1 VVGDLMASRLVEAAG
16 GVLWRPAAGG
26 VGLEIALVHRPK
38 YDDWSLPKGK
48 LNDGEHPIV
57 AAVREVWEETG
68 FTGVPGVPL
77 PSVRYVKD
85 GLPKRVKFWAMRPV
99 AGEFVPNAE
108 VDQLMWIPPRE
119 ARAHLSPQRDRDVV
133 VDLEP
138 DQVSTRPFLLVRH
151 GSAGERSTWQG
162 DDRERP
168 LDAAGEVQAEALV
181 PLLAAYRVNR
191 VLSADVLRCLQTVGR
206 YAEHAHLSVESEP
219 LLSESAYLERPKLS
233 VERVLEIL
241 GSGMSTTACSQGK
254 SIPGLVSSVC
264 AALGTEE
271 PPTSVRKGGLV
282 VLHVRDGIDA
292 SIAAV
297 EHFDPPA

>member
-1 VVGDLMASRLVEAAG
+1 VVGDLMAGRLIEAAG

-48 LNDGEHPIV
+48 LSTDEHPIV
-57 AAVREVWEETG
+57 GAVREVWEETG

-77 PSVRYVKD
+77 PSVRYLKD
-85 GLPKRVKFWAMRPV
+85 GQPKRVKYWAMRPV
-99 AGEFVPNAE
+99 AGEFVANAE
-108 VDQLMWIPPRE
+108 VDQLMWLPPRE

-133 VDLEP
+133 ANLKP
-138 DQVSTRPFLLVRH
+138 DQVMTRPFLLVRH

-181 PLLAAYRVNR
+181 PVLSAYRVNR

-206 YAEHAHLSVESEP
+206 YAEHAKLSVESEP
-219 LLSESAYLERPKLS
+219 LLSESAYQDRPELS
-233 VERVLEIL
+233 RDRMLEIL
-241 GSGMSTTACSQGK
+241 GSGVSTTACSQGK
-254 SIPGLVSSVC
+254 TIPGLVTDVC
-264 AALGTEE
+264 AALGAEE
-271 PPTSVRKGGLV
+271 PTTSVRKGGLV
-282 VLHVRDGIDA
+282 LLHVTDGVKQT
-292 SIAAV
+292 IAAV
-297 EHFDPPA
+297 ERFDPPA

>member
-1 VVGDLMASRLVEAAG
+1 VVGYLMAGRLIEAAG

-26 VGLEIALVHRPK
+26 VGLEIALVHRTK

-48 LNDGEHPIV
+48 LGTDEHAIV
-57 AAVREVWEETG
+57 GAVREVWEETG

-77 PSVRYVKD
+77 PSVRYLKD
-85 GLPKRVKFWAMRPV
+85 GQPKRVKYWAMRPV

-108 VDQLMWIPPRE
+108 VDQLMWLPPRE

-133 VDLEP
+133 ANLEP
-138 DQVSTRPFLLVRH
+138 DQVMTRPFLLVRH
-151 GSAGERSTWQG
+151 GSAGERSSWQG

-181 PLLAAYRVNR
+181 PLLSAYRVNR

-206 YAEHAHLSVESEP
+206 YAEHAQLSVESEP
-219 LLSESAYLERPKLS
+219 LLSESAYLDRPKLS
-233 VERVLEIL
+233 RDRMLEIL
-241 GSGMSTTACSQGK
+241 GSGVSTTACSQGK
-254 SIPGLVSSVC
+254 TIPGLVSDVC

-271 PPTSVRKGGLV
+271 PTTSVRKGGLV
-282 VLHVRDGIDA
+282 LLHVRDGA
-292 SIAAV
+292 RQTIAAV
-297 EHFDPPA
+297 ERFDPPA